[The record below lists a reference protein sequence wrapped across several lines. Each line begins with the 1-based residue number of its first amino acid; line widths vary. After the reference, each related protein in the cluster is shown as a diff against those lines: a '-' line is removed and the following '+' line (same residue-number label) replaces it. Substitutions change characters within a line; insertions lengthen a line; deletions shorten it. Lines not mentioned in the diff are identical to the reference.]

1 MQATPDERTWGMIA
15 HLSALVGAIV
25 PFAGSI
31 LAPLI
36 VWRTRGEHSSFVAGQ
51 AKEALNFNITVAIAA
66 LVWVLVALFVLVM
79 PAEAF
84 VPDLIVVGLILVGGL
99 FFLGLLISN
108 REALETEPGDVD
120 VFKH

>member
-31 LAPLI
+31 VAPLI

-66 LVWVLVALFVLVM
+66 LVCSALIWALVGILLLVVLGLYWLVMTVTAALRASEGIDYRYPFALRLVA
-79 PAEAF
+79 
-84 VPDLIVVGLILVGGL
+84 
-99 FFLGLLISN
+99 
-108 REALETEPGDVD
+108 
-120 VFKH
+120 